1 MFTGPQAQN
10 GFMLIMNKM
19 KLDAVFLVV
28 LAVDNFEWLLCQGL
42 TSQWLYISRVTGFSS
57 NLLKLSWPQSS
68 NKVSPVMMVT
78 VDPQSNWSMVSI
90 DQ

>member
-1 MFTGPQAQN
+1 
-10 GFMLIMNKM
+10 MLIMNKM

-28 LAVDNFEWLLCQGL
+28 LAVDNFEWLLGQGL
-42 TSQWLYISRVTGFSS
+42 TSHWLYISRVTGFSS

-68 NKVSPVMMVT
+68 NKVSSVMMVT